1 MSSSSTRML
10 FLPTQPPLRLPLDGS
25 IVIGRASDSDLR
37 VNDVDTSRRHAKIE
51 CRPDAHT
58 LHDLA
63 STNGTF
69 VNGNKISEHV
79 LQAGDRIGIGDCLI
93 AFCEVQA
100 EIEELANDSAATLFR
115 EVPAAGETREA
126 FRGDLAEI
134 PPYAVIQ
141 ILELGLKTGQ
151 LSIDGDTET
160 GSLWFRHGVPVHAE
174 TKSQLGFDAATTLV
188 NVSAGSFTFEPT
200 LDTPEGTIEAS
211 VMQLLLE
218 ASRIQDEQNA

>member
-1 MSSSSTRML
+1 ML
-10 FLPTQPPLRLPLDGS
+10 FLPTQPPLRLPLEGT

-51 CRPDAHT
+51 CRPEAHT

-100 EIEELANDSAATLFR
+100 EIEDLANDSAATLFR
-115 EVPAAGETREA
+115 EVPAAGKAREA

-160 GSLWFRHGVPVHAE
+160 GSIWFRHGVPAHAE
-174 TKSQLGFDAATTLV
+174 TKSQLGFDAATALV
-188 NVSAGSFTFEPT
+188 SVSAGSFTFQPT
-200 LDTPEGTIEAS
+200 LDTPEVTIEAS
-211 VMQLLLE
+211 VIQLLLE
-218 ASRIQDEQNA
+218 ASRIQDERDA